1 MNSKDAPQS
10 TSKEQTQPEIKGII
24 KPKDLPKQAIK
35 KKVTIQVPTLTE
47 TIMAKQVKEI
57 VTKVSLLE
65 EAIKGKDFKETGEED
80 QKRKKKL
87 IKGFGL
93 LKALELSSKQFVE
106 EEIVVRKGKK
116 EELSVLPHELK
127 LSRH

>member
-10 TSKEQTQPEIKGII
+10 TSKEQNQPEIKGII

-65 EAIKGKDFKETGEED
+65 EAIKRKDFK
-80 QKRKKKL
+80 
-87 IKGFGL
+87 
-93 LKALELSSKQFVE
+93 
-106 EEIVVRKGKK
+106 
-116 EELSVLPHELK
+116 
-127 LSRH
+127 